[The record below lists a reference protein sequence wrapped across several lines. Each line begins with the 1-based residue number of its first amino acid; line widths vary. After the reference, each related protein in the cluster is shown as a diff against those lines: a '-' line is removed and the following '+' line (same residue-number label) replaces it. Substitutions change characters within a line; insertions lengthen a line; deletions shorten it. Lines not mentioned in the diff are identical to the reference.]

1 MDKRLKKRLK
11 GNLAIP
17 VISVVLAFVSLIATF
32 LCLQESPIK
41 YNACDLST
49 YVGRCDRAA
58 YEVVG
63 GLFSGR
69 HSSGSRYAVLYMED
83 GKMFHVRT
91 KLQLYKGWETMLD
104 PGMDQFG
111 GKQLKLTYDNRDTH
125 AGFGYKLVAV
135 ESADGETVYLS
146 TSQTESENLKYFWC
160 WIGVVGFFLFF
171 AGLMLY
177 LSASEYFVELKE
189 DRAREKRKKR
199 EKEKAKA
206 RKERYLHSP
215 ESFKCVKNKK
225 K

>member
-11 GNLAIP
+11 GKLAIP

-63 GLFSGR
+63 GFFSGR
-69 HSSGSRYAVLYMED
+69 YSSGSRYAVLYMKD

-91 KLQLYKGWETMLD
+91 KMQLYKGWETMLD

-111 GKQLKLTYDNRDTH
+111 GEQLKLTYDNRDTH

-146 TSQTESENLKYFWC
+146 TSQTESENLKVFLG
-160 WIGVVGFFLFF
+160 WIGVVLLFLLI
-171 AGLMLY
+171 AGLILY
-177 LSASEYFVELKE
+177 LSASEYFAELKE
-189 DRAREKRKKR
+189 DKAREKRKKR

-206 RKERYLHSP
+206 RKERYLRSP
-215 ESFKCVKNKK
+215 ESFKRVKNKK